1 MLIIHNS
8 TCIPPTLAAIVPTAG
23 PGPLKSHL
31 FASQDPIQIH
41 HPKSARVGC
50 AEWRIHYSLHSRLL
64 ASARVNTSPVPC
76 PHLTLIAQVSRVA
89 RNVYSRPDT
98 HSVTSIL
105 ARTQS
110 SGILCSGY
118 FYKASLFSDK
128 RARVIFPAETSS
140 TGTGPVACKAH
151 RDIIGHLDADSHY
164 CLCPGPLLSPNCVLS
179 VRAQHCWVWA
189 GLSG

>member
-1 MLIIHNS
+1 M
-8 TCIPPTLAAIVPTAG
+8 TERPTAG

-105 ARTQS
+105 ARARS
-110 SGILCSGY
+110 SGILCPGY

-128 RARVIFPAETSS
+128 RARVIFPATKQAQLAQVLWLVGPIEISS
-140 TGTGPVACKAH
+140 DIWMQTAITVSAQAH
-151 RDIIGHLDADSHY
+151 C
-164 CLCPGPLLSPNCVLS
+164 CLQIVFCP
-179 VRAQHCWVWA
+179 
-189 GLSG
+189 

>member
-1 MLIIHNS
+1 MHSPDIS
-8 TCIPPTLAAIVPTAG
+8 GYCPDCGAR

-31 FASQDPIQIH
+31 FASQDPIQI

-105 ARTQS
+105 ARARS
-110 SGILCSGY
+110 SGILCPGY

-179 VRAQHCWVWA
+179 VRAQQWLMWV
-189 GLSG
+189 GLGLVGDKI